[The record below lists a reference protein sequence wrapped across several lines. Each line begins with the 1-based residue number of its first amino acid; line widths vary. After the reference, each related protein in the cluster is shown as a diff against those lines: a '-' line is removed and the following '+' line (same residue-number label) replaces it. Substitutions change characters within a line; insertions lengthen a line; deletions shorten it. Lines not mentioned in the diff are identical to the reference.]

1 MKQIEHL
8 VEQLANHTW
17 DDTTGPEAHT
27 ALTSILRLRNLVEH
41 HAAVL
46 VARLTALGVAKKQGR
61 TMRELLIVM
70 GCAPAVASRLVR
82 VAGNLAQL
90 PRLAGHTADG
100 TISGEHADAVVRG
113 MTHICSRNG
122 QPLSDEQRQ
131 QLVTDLLAHTFS
143 GATPSEIINRARA
156 LGNQLADESD
166 VGLPAAEDRAIN
178 DFSVTVNEP
187 KTGGDGRT
195 IVRGDLDAVI
205 GEKLHTLIDAFAA
218 PRPESDGSA
227 DPRPVGRRKSEA
239 LERILDAAMTAA
251 DHGLLSGAPKQSV
264 LLTMPADADGRGVL
278 SFTGPVSRATTSL
291 LACDA
296 TITDIM
302 INGDNV
308 PIAVGQDDRLFGP
321 KLRKALIVRDQCCI
335 KCGAPAGW
343 THAHH
348 ITFYSHGGKT
358 VLDNGC
364 LLCPSCHTDVH
375 HNGWD
380 VVMGDD
386 RHPWLIPPASVD
398 PRRRPLPAYNRRT
411 MRLDD
416 IAA

>member
-1 MKQIEHL
+1 MEIEHL
-8 VEQLANHTW
+8 VEQLANHTC

-27 ALTSILRLRNLVEH
+27 ALQMVLRLRNVVEH

-46 VARLTALGVAKKQGR
+46 VARLTALGVAKRQGR

-82 VAGNLAQL
+82 VAGNLALL
-90 PRLAGHTADG
+90 PRLAGHTGDG
-100 TISGEHADAVVRG
+100 TVSGEHADAVVRG
-113 MTHICSRNG
+113 MTHIATRNG
-122 QPLSDEQRQ
+122 EPLSDEQRQ
-131 QLVTDLLAHTFS
+131 SMVTDLLAHTFS
-143 GATPSEIINRARA
+143 GATPSEITNRARA
-156 LGNQLADESD
+156 LGNQLADASD

-178 DFSVTVNEP
+178 DFTVTVNEP

-205 GEKLHTLIDAFAA
+205 GEKLHTLIDAFST
-218 PRPESDGSA
+218 PRPEPDGTEDTRA
-227 DPRPVGRRKSEA
+227 PGRRRSDA

-251 DHGLLSGAPKQSV
+251 DHGLLGGAPKQSI

-278 SFTGPVSRATTSL
+278 SFTGPVSGATTSL
-291 LACDA
+291 LACDS
-296 TITDIM
+296 TITDI
-302 INGDNV
+302 IVNGDRV
-308 PIAVGQDDRLFGP
+308 PLAVGQDDRLFGP

-348 ITFYSHGGKT
+348 ITFYSHGGTT

-380 VVMGDD
+380 IVMGDD
-386 RHPWLIPPASVD
+386 RHPWLIPPATVD

>member
-1 MKQIEHL
+1 M
-8 VEQLANHTW
+8 
-17 DDTTGPEAHT
+17 
-27 ALTSILRLRNLVEH
+27 
-41 HAAVL
+41 
-46 VARLTALGVAKKQGR
+46 
-61 TMRELLIVM
+61 
-70 GCAPAVASRLVR
+70 
-82 VAGNLAQL
+82 
-90 PRLAGHTADG
+90 
-100 TISGEHADAVVRG
+100 
-113 MTHICSRNG
+113 
-122 QPLSDEQRQ
+122 
-131 QLVTDLLAHTFS
+131 VTDLLAHTFS

-251 DHGLLSGAPKQSV
+251 DHGLLGGAPKQSV

-386 RHPWLIPPASVD
+386 RHPWLIPPATVD

-411 MRLDD
+411 MRLDNV
-416 IAA
+416 AA